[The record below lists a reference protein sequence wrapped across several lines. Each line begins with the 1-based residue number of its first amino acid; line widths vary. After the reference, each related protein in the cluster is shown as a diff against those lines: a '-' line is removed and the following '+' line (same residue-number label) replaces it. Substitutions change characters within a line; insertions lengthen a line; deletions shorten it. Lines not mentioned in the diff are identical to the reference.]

1 MSILLRPIIIGASS
15 SILWQFQD
23 DIWGQIRTLAAFE
36 ARGFN
41 LFFATC
47 AGVFGPLLAVSAIVL
62 AVINRH
68 LLAAGILVGQ
78 AIVVFYVPSLT
89 FLVAVMIMGSE

>member
-1 MSILLRPIIIGASS
+1 MSILLRLIIIGASS

-23 DIWGQIRTLAAFE
+23 DIWGQIGTVAAFE

-41 LFFATC
+41 LFFAIC
-47 AGVFGPLLAVSAIVL
+47 VGILGPLIAVSAIVL

-68 LLAAGILVGQ
+68 LLAAGILAGLG
-78 AIVVFYVPSLT
+78 IVVFYVPSLT
-89 FLVAVMIMGSE
+89 FLVGVMIYGF